1 MLLAASLLLALAP
14 GLSLRFHG
22 SRLHMTSGSAPDSRL
37 LIDDIATI
45 KGKTLLLDSQRNL
58 VFCSYLNIVLV
69 LT

>member
-1 MLLAASLLLALAP
+1 
-14 GLSLRFHG
+14 
-22 SRLHMTSGSAPDSRL
+22 MTSGSAPDSRL

-45 KGKTLLLDSQRNL
+45 KGKTLLLDSLRNL